1 VEQNS
6 LNDVHWFCFQLTL
19 HSVTSQQFTA
29 HGTLYS
35 TPNVATDGAQKRQ
48 TGFTILPLYLSA
60 ISGQSSI
67 TDSSSH
73 SGTVFEATFAHF
85 RVTKFRQNFLKRHF
99 KRKGIILKILAG
111 ALRMCVIPL
120 LLVNPALCYTAYSI
134 YTRIQININGVLC
147 VLTAVER
154 RTRCHS

>member
-1 VEQNS
+1 MEQNS